1 MQQEQQ
7 PNLVDI
13 AIGASA
19 GDTIPT
25 TQPDTA
31 ADAMPHAPEDTGAAA
46 PHETMPSM
54 EELLK
59 QAELAA
65 QEHHDAWLR
74 ARADVENARKRAQT
88 DIENS
93 RKFAV
98 DSFASE
104 LLAVRDSLEAALK
117 VENAGVESLKS
128 GTELT
133 LRQLDNVFRK
143 FNISEIDPSGE
154 KFDPHKHQA
163 MSMVPSDAPPNT
175 VVMVMQKGYALHERI
190 LRPAMVMVAKPNE
203 G

>member
-25 TQPDTA
+25 A
-31 ADAMPHAPEDTGAAA
+31 GAVEESAPEAASRA
-46 PHETMPSM
+46 ETMPSM

-98 DSFASE
+98 DGFASE

-117 VENAGVESLKS
+117 VENASVESLKS

-143 FNISEIDPSGE
+143 FNISEIDPTGE

-163 MSMVPSDAPPNT
+163 MSMVPSDAAPNT

>member
-13 AIGASA
+13 AIGASS

-25 TQPDTA
+25 ASPDTA
-31 ADAMPHAPEDTGAAA
+31 AETAPQAAA
-46 PHETMPSM
+46 HETMPSM

-98 DSFASE
+98 DSFAGE

-117 VENAGVESLKS
+117 VENASVESLKS

-143 FNISEIDPSGE
+143 FNISEIDPTGE

-163 MSMVPSDAPPNT
+163 MSMVPSDAAPNT

-190 LRPAMVMVAKPNE
+190 LRPAMVMVAKPHE